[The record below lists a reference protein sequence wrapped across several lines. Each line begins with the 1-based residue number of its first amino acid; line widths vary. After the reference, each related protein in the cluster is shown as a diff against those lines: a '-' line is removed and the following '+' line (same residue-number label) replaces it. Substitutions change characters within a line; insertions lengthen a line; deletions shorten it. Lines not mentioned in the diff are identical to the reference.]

1 MIRIPDY
8 ASQDHDH
15 GMGDF
20 RTPNLVAILH
30 AVPQTDGT
38 CGAVPS
44 KAREYES
51 TVTESTLD
59 EWIQEGREDLIA
71 GDTETA
77 FATVRHGLTTTVT
90 TLAKRQCRRL
100 EKHPDRGPAR
110 DTVHS
115 YTRATESGRN
125 GVQPSNQTGA
135 PQAWL
140 SVRLR
145 AS

>member
-1 MIRIPDY
+1 MNGHHDHCRRELRAARRRTKRPLMIRIPDY

-15 GMGDF
+15 GVGDF

-77 FATVRHGLTTTVT
+77 FARFVT
-90 TLAKRQCRRL
+90 AFDDRKTR
-100 EKHPDRGPAR
+100 PDANAG
-110 DTVHS
+110 
-115 YTRATESGRN
+115 G
-125 GVQPSNQTGA
+125 
-135 PQAWL
+135 
-140 SVRLR
+140 
-145 AS
+145 